1 MFIGSNVQIESIDVK
16 ASVTTHVASLAVF
29 EHELQDL
36 SHLASLALSV
46 SVGEIVDLGSVGK
59 VVADVVACV
68 RVLHAAVADRI
79 RGALGTVATEVEC
92 CAYSV
97 LAIACVTLVD
107 RDRLGD
113 VPGDATRLCL
123 ARLESHWH
131 GGSAAHDGNG
141 EKLCD
146 VKHVDDDVICDRD
159 NNVVHT
165 EHR

>member
-113 VPGDATRLCL
+113 VPVMQRACAWHVWNRTGTAARPLMTAT
-123 ARLESHWH
+123 ARSC
-131 GGSAAHDGNG
+131 A
-141 EKLCD
+141 
-146 VKHVDDDVICDRD
+146 
-159 NNVVHT
+159 T
-165 EHR
+165 